1 MSHDLPHEATNATLP
16 ENVRLSYDGLK
27 LEFEL

>member
-1 MSHDLPHEATNATLP
+1 MSHDLPHEATNDKLP